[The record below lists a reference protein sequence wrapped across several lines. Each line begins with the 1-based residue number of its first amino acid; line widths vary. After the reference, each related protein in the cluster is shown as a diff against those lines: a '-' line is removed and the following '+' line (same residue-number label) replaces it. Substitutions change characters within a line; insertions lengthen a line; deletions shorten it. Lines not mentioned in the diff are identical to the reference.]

1 MARAARHLAAA
12 RGGRLADDN
21 GNAVD
26 ERSLAAIG
34 AELEAV
40 RQALLA
46 RGIEPGG
53 PLALRL
59 FS

>member
-1 MARAARHLAAA
+1 MVEAARRL
-12 RGGRLADDN
+12 GGRVVDDN
-21 GNAVD
+21 GNSLD

-34 AELEAV
+34 VEVESLRGRLAEI
-40 RQALLA
+40 
-46 RGIEPGG
+46 GIEPGS